1 MIRRSGRVSRPPAS
15 APCDSACCLPA
26 RCSRL
31 SIASVAAQVR
41 VVPLCAQSTSLFSPG
56 VTGENARS
64 EYMQPG
70 KRLEACPRPSL
81 SITQSRWIG
90 RSSTTHM
97 PTHHPPVGRSK
108 SSNCTALPNA
118 CTCTDRPFVPSI
130 ASQVFMAITAGR
142 GGWLRCAQHPQPPF
156 LPSSLCPADPHA
168 LSRLAQLLACALAGA
183 LSSSHSP
190 PPSRPPPSRPP
201 LSPPSRG
208 NDERPAPTG
217 CATAHAALSVEPIS
231 TYIP

>member
-15 APCDSACCLPA
+15 APCDFACCLPA

-41 VVPLCAQSTSLFSPG
+41 VVPFCAQSRSLFSPG

-97 PTHHPPVGRSK
+97 PTLVCAWEHHPPVGRSK

-130 ASQVFMAITAGR
+130 ASQVFIHGHHCGTWGVAEVRPASPT
-142 GGWLRCAQHPQPPF
+142 
-156 LPSSLCPADPHA
+156 SLSP
-168 LSRLAQLLACALAGA
+168 LLIV
-183 LSSSHSP
+183 
-190 PPSRPPPSRPP
+190 PSRPSRPLALGTASRLCFRRCAGIVALAAAFVVAVLAAL
-201 LSPPSRG
+201 LSPSL
-208 NDERPAPTG
+208 ATVG
-217 CATAHAALSVEPIS
+217 CGLAL
-231 TYIP
+231 